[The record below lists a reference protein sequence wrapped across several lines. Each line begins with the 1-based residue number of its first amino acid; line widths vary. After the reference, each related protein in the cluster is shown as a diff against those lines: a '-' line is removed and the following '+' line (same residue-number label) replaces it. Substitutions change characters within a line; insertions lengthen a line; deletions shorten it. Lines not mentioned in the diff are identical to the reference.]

1 MSNAYKKG
9 RPDQI
14 RAMGAD
20 HLLKIFKKI
29 SIGVIDKKRLAILVQ
44 NDFEDKVIK
53 VNFWTCFNL
62 CSLG

>member
-1 MSNAYKKG
+1 MHIKKG

-29 SIGVIDKKRLAILVQ
+29 SIGVIDKKNIST
-44 NDFEDKVIK
+44 FGPE
-53 VNFWTCFNL
+53 
-62 CSLG
+62 

>member
-20 HLLKIFKKI
+20 HLSKLFRKYQLVLLTKEI
-29 SIGVIDKKRLAILVQ
+29 LAILVQ
-44 NDFEDKVIK
+44 NDFLDKVIK
-53 VNFWTCFNL
+53 VDFRTCLNL
-62 CSLG
+62 CSLR